1 MPSRTSLTDKL
12 APFVRASAVSR
23 SHDADL
29 DQVPR
34 GSRPFVTILRE
45 AGAGGSTVAHALAD
59 ALNERRGNGHWQAF
73 DGELVEKV
81 AEDHE
86 ISASLVEALEEK
98 SHTWLDK
105 LLVSGPSSEFGVYR
119 RVAGTIRALAEVG
132 GAVIVGR
139 GGVFITRDLP
149 GGIHVRLVAP
159 QDWRVRRIAATRG
172 LSLRDA
178 ERAVRET
185 EERRAAF
192 YRSRWPDKDIA
203 AEHFDLT
210 INTARVDPERVVRA
224 LVAVVP
230 MSSKV

>member
-1 MPSRTSLTDKL
+1 MARTSLTDKL

-23 SHDADL
+23 SHDPSL
-29 DQVPR
+29 DRLP
-34 GSRPFVTILRE
+34 GASRPFVTILRE
-45 AGAGGSTVAHALAD
+45 AGAGGSSVAQALAT
-59 ALNERRGNGHWQAF
+59 ALNARERTHDWQAF
-73 DGELVEKV
+73 DRELVERV

-86 ISASLVEALEEK
+86 ISAALVERLEEK

-105 LLVSGPSSEFGVYR
+105 LLHTGPSSEFGVYR

-132 GAVIVGR
+132 GAIIVGR

-149 GGIHVRLVAP
+149 AGIHVRLVAP
-159 QDWRVRRIAATRG
+159 REWRVRRVAATRG
-172 LSLRDA
+172 VPLKDA
-178 ERAVRET
+178 DRKVRET

-210 INTARVDPERVVRA
+210 INMARVEPERVVKA

-230 MSSKV
+230 PLASGE